1 MSRPAAIP
9 IPITHPLRAGAIGV
23 SFLVAIAVVLLLAT
37 TLLLLRGSPPEAIDA
52 LTSPPVMVGRTS

>member
-9 IPITHPLRAGAIGV
+9 IPITPPLRAGAIGV

-52 LTSPPVMVGRTS
+52 LTSPRAMVGRTS